1 MATLWWFRSHVFHL
15 EFPPEWKTPDI
26 GKKTSRGGGG
36 MQPPCALPLTKY
48 VAGSFLKK

>member
-26 GKKTSRGGGG
+26 GKNRVGVHCTVLQGVGGGM
-36 MQPPCALPLTKY
+36 MQPPCALH
-48 VAGSFLKK
+48 